1 MRLEAQQAA
10 DDAYAAQQGAVV
22 TGLVV
27 TALYAEVESGR
38 KSDRPELAKA
48 LAYAKRSEA
57 KLRSEAKRGAIAA
70 AEAQRR
76 QADAAYADLAPAV
89 QELRPKGFSRA
100 AIAAELNTMS
110 HTTCR
115 GKRWNHVQV

>member
-48 LAYAKRSEA
+48 LAYAK
-57 KLRSEAKRGAIAA
+57 RSEAKRGAIAA